1 MWPNRL
7 VFLLWSGCSTT
18 EKTDAEQADASQS
31 NSHLSM
37 EEQRVQNHASDLED
51 YTYDVQTFGEDTE
64 HTLTV
69 YRFKRTASTLIHAP
83 DRSMKRFAFFW
94 NDDVTATEEVNLV
107 AEHTYQWWWENNQYH
122 VNFTLL
128 DADFSKRLYAFELNG
143 KSTSTGEIRAGI
155 DGFSDPDVRSHA
167 CRFNRSMLNFA
178 WERVGQHIGD
188 GECWTLIN
196 EALLSSSA
204 HHAAHYRFGSLL
216 TEGSSLE
223 QADWS
228 MVLPGDIIQFDQ
240 AYFEGDGYTTIA
252 GEPNHTALI
261 RSIDIPNHRIT
272 VYEQNSPIGGPTEID
287 TYAFDDL
294 QDGGFYIYRAVP
306 SEESPDIDH
315 CDQPTDDLYAYE
327 QHENQRSSGAI
338 IRSIATHDVETF
350 WLACQ
355 QACDQEE
362 ICMGFSTDTEQCYLH
377 EEGNIVSGVGMTWYQ
392 KIR

>member
-1 MWPNRL
+1 MWL
-7 VFLLWSGCSTT
+7 HLLGVVLLWSGCSTK
-18 EKTDAEQADASQS
+18 EKTDTEQVGAP
-31 NSHLSM
+31 LGI
-37 EEQRVQNHASDLED
+37 EEQRLQNHASDLED
-51 YTYDVQTFGEDTE
+51 YTYEVQSFGEDTQ

-69 YRFKRTASTLIHAP
+69 YRIKRAASALIHAP

-94 NDDVTATEEVNLV
+94 NDDVTAAEEVNLV

-122 VNFTLL
+122 VDFTLV
-128 DADFSKRLYAFELNG
+128 DAEFSKNIHSFELNG
-143 KSTSTGEIRAGI
+143 KTASTEENREGI
-155 DGFSDPDVRSHA
+155 DGFSDSEVRSHA

-178 WERVGQHIGD
+178 WESLEQHIGD

-196 EALLSSSA
+196 EALLASSA

-216 TEGSSLE
+216 TKGSYEE

-228 MVLPGDIIQFDQ
+228 VVLPGDVIQFDQ

-294 QDGGFYIYRAVP
+294 KEGGFYIYRAVP
-306 SEESPDIDH
+306 IEESPDIDH
-315 CDQPTDDLYAYE
+315 CDQPTEDLHAYAQY
-327 QHENQRSSGAI
+327 ENQSSNGEI
-338 IRSIATHDVETF
+338 IHSFATHDAELF
-350 WLACQ
+350 WIFCQ

-362 ICMGFSTDTEQCYLH
+362 SCVGFSMETNMCHLRR
-377 EEGNIVSGVGMTWYQ
+377 EGDLLSEDGMQWNQ